1 VFKIFLLSPSICL
14 LSFYCIAE
22 GQDTLEVIEI
32 AAQKRLQ
39 NIKEVAI
46 SVTSLNQQKLQD
58 NNIQDSYQLN
68 GLSPNVL
75 ITENA
80 GSGSPP
86 AVTIRGVGLIDY
98 NTSNTSPI
106 SFYFD
111 EAVNGSVNSQ
121 FAEMFDIQRVE
132 ILRGPQGTLFGR
144 NTSGGAILFFSQPP
158 EQEFSAY
165 AKAGVG
171 SDAYQKIEA
180 MLNLP
185 LTSNSATRLTVQHV
199 DYDFSATN
207 NLTPAP
213 QEGIKR
219 QSLRWQYALNTESL
233 KLNLKLSAADWSGIS
248 QPYGHT
254 GVLDL
259 VNGKICS
266 ANDASRGLCTDA
278 FGFSDGSNEF
288 RDVAVDNTSP
298 HETEQFGLRLKLDW
312 KLNDDF
318 SITSISAYNNLDRQ
332 HQIHCDASSL
342 NVCVGFFGLDDK
354 TYSQELR
361 VNGQSSG
368 FSWIAGLFLFEE
380 QIYQQNSIDLLRDF
394 RIAGASSGAA
404 QYFYNNIIDTKSK
417 AMFGQTDIHI
427 TSRTSLTL
435 GLRYTHEQLSFVS
448 DTDRNTPTSDS
459 IEGVTALEWS
469 VEDQQKNSQWSGK
482 LALNHKLSNDW
493 MLYASASNGFKSG
506 GFNGGFLFAEEEA
519 KNAAYGPEML
529 YSYEV
534 GSKAD
539 LWNKQA
545 RVAVSA
551 FYYDYR
557 NQQVFIN
564 QPSSTSDA
572 PNLQLLQNIP
582 NSTIFGVESE
592 FEWQITSDLN
602 VNLSAGYIPT
612 AKFGNYID
620 PTGKLLTNNRQPFTP
635 KFQISSG
642 VGYRYDIETSG
653 YLMLNVLARYQTI
666 IYFDQNQSSFT
677 QQPTYTLWDTSLT
690 YYSPHIDWNMT
701 LNIKNVFDT
710 EYDTLRFDLR
720 GFLGL
725 VNSNKGEARRVFLEF
740 NYAFD

>member
-1 VFKIFLLSPSICL
+1 
-14 LSFYCIAE
+14 
-22 GQDTLEVIEI
+22 
-32 AAQKRLQ
+32 
-39 NIKEVAI
+39 
-46 SVTSLNQQKLQD
+46 
-58 NNIQDSYQLN
+58 
-68 GLSPNVL
+68 
-75 ITENA
+75 
-80 GSGSPP
+80 
-86 AVTIRGVGLIDY
+86 
-98 NTSNTSPI
+98 
-106 SFYFD
+106 
-111 EAVNGSVNSQ
+111 
-121 FAEMFDIQRVE
+121 
-132 ILRGPQGTLFGR
+132 LFGR

-171 SDAYQKIEA
+171 TDSYQKIDA

-207 NLTPAP
+207 NLTPVP
-213 QEGIKR
+213 QEGIKC
-219 QSLRWQYALNTESL
+219 QSLRWQYALDTNSL
-233 KLNLKLSAADWSGIS
+233 KLNLKLSDADWSGIS

-259 VNGKICS
+259 VNGKNCS
-266 ANDASRGLCTDA
+266 ANDANRGLCTDA

-288 RDVAVDNTSP
+288 RDVAFDNNSP

-312 KLNDDF
+312 KLNDDV

-332 HQIHCDASSL
+332 HQIHCDVSSL

-354 TYSQELR
+354 TYSQEFR

-368 FSWIAGLFLFEE
+368 FNWIAGLFLFEE
-380 QIYQQNSIDLLRDF
+380 QIHQQNSIDLLRDF
-394 RIAGASSGAA
+394 RGAGAISGAA
-404 QYFYNNIIDTKSK
+404 QYFYNNT
-417 AMFGQTDIHI
+417 
-427 TSRTSLTL
+427 
-435 GLRYTHEQLSFVS
+435 
-448 DTDRNTPTSDS
+448 
-459 IEGVTALEWS
+459 IEGVTFPFWL
-469 VEDQQKNSQWSGK
+469 VDDKQKNSQWSGK
-482 LALNHKLSNDW
+482 LVLSHKLSNDW
-493 MLYASASNGFKSG
+493 MLYASASNGVKSG
-506 GFNGGFLFAEEEA
+506 GFNGGFLFAAEEA
-519 KNAAYGPEML
+519 ENAAYEPEIL

-545 RVAVSA
+545 RVAVSV

-564 QPSSTSDA
+564 QSANTPDA
-572 PNLQLLQNIP
+572 PNLQLLQNIT
-582 NSTIFGVESE
+582 NSTMFGVESE
-592 FEWQITSDLN
+592 FKWQITSDLN

-620 PTGKLLTNNRQPFTP
+620 PTGKQLSNNRQPFTP

-642 VGYRYDIETSG
+642 VGYRYDMETSS
-653 YLMLNVLARYQTI
+653 YLMLNVLVRYQTK
-666 IYFDQNQSSFT
+666 IYFDQNQSPFT
-677 QQPTYTLWDTSLT
+677 QQPAYALWDTSLT
-690 YYSPHIDWNMT
+690 YYSPHNDWNMT

-710 EYDTLRFDLR
+710 ECDTLRFDLS

-725 VNSNKGEARRVFLEF
+725 VNSNKGEGRRVLLEF